1 MRLLGV
7 LPGLMLFEAETRAS
21 RASVSQA
28 LADAGFVVPSV
39 LLARAGEA
47 TLALAEIE
55 GFLSV
60 EDVRLAALPWMRRT
74 ILGAYAA
81 PVAGD

>member
-1 MRLLGV
+1 
-7 LPGLMLFEAETRAS
+7 
-21 RASVSQA
+21 
-28 LADAGFVVPSV
+28 V
-39 LLARAGEA
+39 LLARAGET

-55 GFLSV
+55 GFLFA
-60 EDVRLAALPWMRRT
+60 DDARLAALPWARRT